1 MPTKFKWLLREPKY
15 WSSGETEA
23 GLEPI
28 DAVKAASLK
37 LTECTVQQQTFSKH
51 QVDAQEGRT
60 LNILT
65 RPNILILQD
74 PILKPISFI
83 KPLL

>member
-37 LTECTVQQQTFSKH
+37 LTECTVQQRTFSKH

-65 RPNILILQD
+65 RPNILTLQD
-74 PILKPISFI
+74 PVLKPISFI